1 MAIPRPEIL
10 SKALKTL
17 NKFKKGALKSCR
29 GNNNYLVIYHLR
41 HAQINLA
48 LGVVAEFET
57 SLNNALTTSKAAF
70 GETSTAYATTLLD
83 VAEIYLDYGNFRI
96 ARQHVEN
103 AEDILTRTNEL
114 SDALKGRIVLAK
126 SEALIG
132 QGFAN
137 DALKLLTSIEHTSWQ
152 GQWTKKPV
160 WKMGRSRRKGFPRT
174 KSINASMITH
184 D

>member
-1 MAIPRPEIL
+1 MKKVTPYLLALLLLITFFQPAFSQNKKLDKSLRKMDGYSKAGNFE
-10 SKALKTL
+10 KALKTL
-17 NKFKKGALKSCR
+17 NKFKKGALKSG

-83 VAEIYLDYGNFRI
+83 VAEVYLDYGNFRI

-103 AEDILTRTNEL
+103 AEEILTRTN
-114 SDALKGRIVLAK
+114 
-126 SEALIG
+126 
-132 QGFAN
+132 
-137 DALKLLTSIEHTSWQ
+137 
-152 GQWTKKPV
+152 
-160 WKMGRSRRKGFPRT
+160 
-174 KSINASMITH
+174 
-184 D
+184 